1 MEEKESTGV
10 SQQDLI
16 KSQLLGIA
24 MIGFSIFLF
33 YKAYKIYKSK

>member
-1 MEEKESTGV
+1 MEERESIGV

-16 KSQLLGIA
+16 KSQLLGMA

-33 YKAYKIYKSK
+33 YKAYQIYKSK